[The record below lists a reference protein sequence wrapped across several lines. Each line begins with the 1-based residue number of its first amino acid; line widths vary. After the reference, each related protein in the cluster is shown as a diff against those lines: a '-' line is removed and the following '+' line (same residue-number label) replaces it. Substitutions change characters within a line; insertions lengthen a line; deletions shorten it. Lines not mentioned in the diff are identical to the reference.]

1 MRQPRSL
8 HSHQTMADAKV
19 WRSKKENSSAA
30 KAADSPQRRWKIED
44 DSAARN
50 HQEKMKL
57 RRPHDTEPDEEV
69 DVVGRAEVAAPRRAA
84 VEGVVAPAAAA
95 QQTGRTSRGSC
106 GVGHAS

>member
-30 KAADSPQRRWKIED
+30 KAADSPRRRWKIED
-44 DSAARN
+44 DSATRN

-57 RRPHDTEPDEEV
+57 RSPHDTETDGV
-69 DVVGRAEVAAPRRAA
+69 DDAVGRAAAALRRAA
-84 VEGVVAPAAAA
+84 VVGVAEPEAAA
-95 QQTGRTSRGSC
+95 QQTVRTSRGSC